1 MKLSR
6 KRDIGHKQKR
16 KRDHAGLRWIRGGL
30 NDGGGSGVV
39 GFGSRSSDRE
49 SSREEDKRRRVE
61 EGAVM
66 EDERRDDD
74 MTSYLKRSEN
84 SRRVERWF
92 CTEVTTM
99 LRNWKAKT
107 LSIIELQWGIAVIK
121 R

>member
-1 MKLSR
+1 
-6 KRDIGHKQKR
+6 
-16 KRDHAGLRWIRGGL
+16 
-30 NDGGGSGVV
+30 
-39 GFGSRSSDRE
+39 
-49 SSREEDKRRRVE
+49 
-61 EGAVM
+61 M

-92 CTEVTTM
+92 CTEVVTM

-107 LSIIELQWGIAVIK
+107 FSIIELQWGIAVIK

>member
-1 MKLSR
+1 M
-6 KRDIGHKQKR
+6 
-16 KRDHAGLRWIRGGL
+16 
-30 NDGGGSGVV
+30 
-39 GFGSRSSDRE
+39 GFGSGSSEKE

-66 EDERRDDD
+66 AEERRDDD

-92 CTEVTTM
+92 CTEVTAV

-107 LSIIELQWGIAVIK
+107 FSIIELQ
-121 R
+121 